1 MQLDDATLEALRA
14 IVAPFDAAGG
24 GLSIAIEDV
33 DGRPIAGTA
42 PGLAAKA
49 SAGAW
54 HEIVVAGQVIGRVVG
69 RGAGRGTVDPA
80 LVEAVV
86 ASVAAGAS
94 RLAEVSAIGTVVP
107 DPHVPDA
114 ASIRLQAELALARRI
129 QRSFVSLIPP
139 EVRGYE
145 VAGHYEAAR
154 EVGGDFFD
162 VFPIRNRAGRVAI
175 CVADVTGKGIAA
187 ALLMAFARPL
197 LHAAVDHAAS
207 PAEALERT
215 NRVLVEERRSSLF
228 ITALCAVVE
237 LRAGIVRL
245 ANAGHE
251 PPLLVPAGDGPIT
264 WLEASGPLLGTF
276 RRLDLVE
283 CSIAL
288 APGDLVLFY
297 TDGVTDA
304 QSESGERFGD
314 QRLVDAVTGARGG
327 SAGEVVAAVCDAYHA
342 FQGEMPAA
350 DDVTIVAIRRSP
362 SQRTTRRRPA
372 VT

>member
-1 MQLDDATLEALRA
+1 MQLDDAALERLEA
-14 IVAPFDAAGG
+14 IVAPFDATRI
-24 GLSIAIEDV
+24 GLSITIEDV
-33 DGRPIAGTA
+33 DGRRIAGTTPSVA
-42 PGLAAKA
+42 RTA
-49 SAGAW
+49 SGGAW
-54 HEIVVAGQVIGRVVG
+54 HEIIAAGKVVGRVVG
-69 RGAGRGTVDPA
+69 RGTGEPA
-80 LVEAVV
+80 LIEAIV
-86 ASVAAGAS
+86 ASVAASVAGVVEATAV
-94 RLAEVSAIGTVVP
+94 RAGVAELLG
-107 DPHVPDA
+107 PDA
-114 ASIRLQAELALARRI
+114 ESIRLHAELTLARRI

-139 EVRGYE
+139 DVRGYE

-162 VFPIRNRAGRVAI
+162 VFPIRNRAGRIAI

-197 LHAAVDHAAS
+197 LHAAVDHSAT
-207 PAEALERT
+207 PGEALERT
-215 NRVLVEERRSSLF
+215 NRVLVEERHSSLF

-237 LRAGIVRL
+237 LRAGIVHL

-283 CSIAL
+283 CSIQL

-304 QSESGERFGD
+304 QAENGERFGD
-314 QRLVDAVTGARGG
+314 QRLVDAITAARGG
-327 SAGEVVAAVCDAYHA
+327 SAAEVVASVCDAYHA
-342 FQGEMPAA
+342 FQGDMPAA

-362 SQRTTRRRPA
+362 RRR
-372 VT
+372 